1 MIQRIQTVWLLLAG
15 VTIFALFLFPYL
27 QYIDVAGIGRKLL
40 VSGSFTA
47 VNGESVKEESFIL
60 QSIATVVL
68 GLIPIYII
76 FKFKDRKMQIKLILL
91 QMVLVVLFF
100 FWLYSFSGDI
110 LSKTSQYL
118 SASNIGV
125 GFFLFPVA
133 IVFLSLAFGGIR
145 KDERL
150 IKSAERLR

>member
-40 VSGSFTA
+40 VSGSYTA

-68 GLIPIYII
+68 GLIPVYII

>member
-40 VSGSFTA
+40 VSGSYTA

-68 GLIPIYII
+68 GLIPVYII

-125 GFFLFPVA
+125 GF
-133 IVFLSLAFGGIR
+133 SYS
-145 KDERL
+145 RL
-150 IKSAERLR
+150 L

>member
-40 VSGSFTA
+40 VSGSYTA

-68 GLIPIYII
+68 GLIPVYII
-76 FKFKDRKMQIKLILL
+76 FKFKDRKMQIKLIFL

>member
-40 VSGSFTA
+40 VSGSYTA

-68 GLIPIYII
+68 GLIPVYII

-91 QMVLVVLFF
+91 QMVLVILFF

>member
-40 VSGSFTA
+40 VSGSYTA

-68 GLIPIYII
+68 GLIPVYII

-91 QMVLVVLFF
+91 QIVLLVLFF

>member
-40 VSGSFTA
+40 VSGSYTA

-60 QSIATVVL
+60 QSMATVVL
-68 GLIPIYII
+68 GLIPVYII